1 LQPNLVSVVPS
12 SVNQGAFVWLCFAQL
27 LILLVVWLA
36 LRSWRT
42 RKLENSNS
50 SPVEPT
56 RLNSAE
62 LTERFVSSIPQ
73 MTRELNLEVATSEMI
88 ETFERSSTK
97 TTLWGWVSLGTN
109 SGSIS
114 VPVTYRYHLR
124 LLEQWKLELNDGI
137 LVVQAPRL
145 RASVPPAFDTA
156 NLRTSSSRGW
166 LRSSPDEL
174 LEQMHRDLTPTLC
187 ALAEDPRRINL
198 VRETCRQS
206 VAQFIAAWLETQN
219 RVACRQ
225 IEVRFPDEPRFNTS
239 FDRPLLKQS
248 P

>member
-1 LQPNLVSVVPS
+1 MVPS
-12 SVNQGAFVWLCFAQL
+12 SVNQSSLLLLWLVQL
-27 LILLVVWLA
+27 LIIIILVWRA
-36 LRSWRT
+36 LGRFQKSQQV
-42 RKLENSNS
+42 KSNAR
-50 SPVEPT
+50 PVHPT

-62 LTERFVSSIPQ
+62 LTEHFVSSIPQ
-73 MTRELNLEVATSEMI
+73 MSRELNLELATSEMI

-97 TTLWGWVSLGTN
+97 TTLWGWLSLGTN
-109 SGSIS
+109 CGSIS
-114 VPVTYRYHLR
+114 IPVTYRYHVR
-124 LLEQWKLELNDGI
+124 LLDPWKLELQQDV

-145 RASVPPAFDTA
+145 WASVPPAFDTA
-156 NLRTSSSRGW
+156 SLRTSSSRGW

-206 VAQFIAAWLETQN
+206 VAQFIAAWLETQS